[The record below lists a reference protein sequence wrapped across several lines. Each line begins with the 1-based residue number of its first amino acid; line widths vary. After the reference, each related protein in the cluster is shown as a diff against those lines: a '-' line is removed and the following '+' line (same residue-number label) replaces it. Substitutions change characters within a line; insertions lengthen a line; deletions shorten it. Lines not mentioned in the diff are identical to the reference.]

1 MDGFTSLTS
10 VPSHLRRTLVAALSV
25 LLALSLGVP
34 GAAGGANPFKHGVAA
49 RAEQTRAMLWT
60 RAAEAGSYRWQV
72 ASDRSFDHVVDRG
85 GKKADKAHDFTMK
98 PVARGLEPATR
109 YYYRFLAD
117 GVASRI
123 GTFKTLPSPNAP
135 AALDL
140 AFTGDSDALWKNHPD
155 TNATPFEVLKRI
167 AEENPDLFLY
177 LGDTI
182 YSDSETGAAPAL
194 TKAAKW
200 AKYKKNRVAATQWV
214 LRTVSTWAG
223 WDDHEVIND
232 FDGAQLALDDP
243 QLLNAGI
250 AAFNDYWP
258 VKENRYYR
266 KVDIGSEIDLI
277 FLDERGYRSQSPD
290 EVDSPCRDAEGE
302 LDLAP
307 MMPPDIR
314 GQLGL
319 APTDP
324 ACIAHMVD
332 PTRTMLG
339 TEQLAWLKATLSGSD
354 ATWKLIVN
362 EVPITQVFVLPYDR
376 WDGYVAERADL
387 LGYIRDNVIDN
398 VVFLTTD
405 IHASIGSRVY
415 VDITVD
421 NDNPVA
427 YEVVAGPIQT
437 CTLDC
442 EVEKIRG
449 QGQGQVLQRFLV
461 TKGLVDADCIQINQ
475 YGYSTIEIPKD
486 GSTLKA
492 RWRTNERAADGG
504 GKQVA
509 DCDAV
514 TLAS

>member
-1 MDGFTSLTS
+1 MSS
-10 VPSHLRRTLVAALSV
+10 YLRRAFVAALAA
-25 LLALSLGVP
+25 LLTLSLGLP
-34 GAAGGANPFKHGVAA
+34 GSAGGTDPFRHGVAA
-49 RAEQTRAMLWT
+49 RAEQTQAMLWT

-72 ASDRSFDHVVDRG
+72 ASDRTFDHIVDRG
-85 GKKADKAHDFTMK
+85 GKKAESTHDFTMK

-117 GVASRI
+117 GVASRV
-123 GTFKTLPSPNAP
+123 GTFKTLPSSNAP

-140 AFTGDSDALWKNHPD
+140 AFTGDSDVLWTEHPD
-155 TNATPFEVLKRI
+155 PNAKPFEVLKRV

-182 YSDSETGAAPAL
+182 YSDSETGAPLARS
-194 TKAAKW
+194 KKAKW
-200 AKYKKNRVAATQWV
+200 AKYKNNRLPATQQV
-214 LRTVSTWAG
+214 LRKVSTWAG

-232 FDGAQLALDDP
+232 FDGAQLAIDDP
-243 QLLNAGI
+243 QLLADGI

-258 VKENRYYR
+258 IREDRYYR

-277 FLDERGYRSQSPD
+277 FLDERSYRSQSAD

-307 MMPPDIR
+307 MMPPEIR

-319 APTDP
+319 APADP
-324 ACIAHMVD
+324 ACIEHMID
-332 PTRTMLG
+332 ATRTMLG
-339 TEQLAWLKATLSGSD
+339 AEQLAWLKQTLSESD
-354 ATWKLIVN
+354 ATWKLVVN
-362 EVPITQVFVLPYDR
+362 EVPITQIFVLPYDR

-387 LGYIRDNVIDN
+387 LGYIRDNTIDN

-405 IHASIGSRVY
+405 IHANVGSHVY
-415 VDITVD
+415 VDIAED

-449 QGQGQVLQRFLV
+449 EGQGGVLQRFLV
-461 TKGLVDADCIQINQ
+461 TKGLIDADCIQINQ
-475 YGYSTIEIPKD
+475 YGYATIEIPKD
-486 GSTLKA
+486 ALTLKA
-492 RWRTNERAADGG
+492 RWRSNERAADGG

-509 DCDAV
+509 DCAAV